1 MKITIE
7 TPVEQGYLDVKSGF
21 NESLFKKLSPPF
33 PPVKLLRFDGSRK
46 GDFVTLE
53 LDFIFFKQK
62 WTSEIIED
70 WTTELEFYFVDQGV
84 ELPFF
89 LKKWKH
95 KHRVISAGIGS
106 IIRDEIEFEA
116 PFGLMTILLYPVLW
130 VQFAYRKGIYRMIFK
145 KSASQ

>member
-7 TPVEQGYLDVKSGF
+7 TPVEQGYLEVKSGF

-70 WTTELEFYFVDQGV
+70 RTTELEFYFVDQGV